1 MIQTQFRNK
10 PNIGQLFSYNID
22 SPWIQY
28 RYIKGIDNDEPHV
41 VQAGTGYIQTA
52 QAVIAAAPIIAKTVD
67 KAVFGKIGTSVSNTL
82 GERFNKNPLWRPGFA
97 GERHAILPTK
107 EGWTRAN
114 FAGPGTH
121 LEKRLSR
128 GDQSV
133 DGPRGIDAAAKKHD
147 IKYANASSFADI
159 RKADNE
165 LISDVRGSTQTAAM
179 KRTTIGMITAK
190 KFGENIG
197 LFSKDTWLPRSKQ
210 QLGKGCHSKQPS
222 KKSKEKKKQ
231 VYPATILKKLHKQNE
246 AYRKKQQ
253 RSSGKKKTKT

>member
-1 MIQTQFRNK
+1 M
-10 PNIGQLFSYNID
+10 FSYNID
-22 SPWIQY
+22 TPWVTY
-28 RYIKGIDNDEPHV
+28 RYIKGRDTDEKEV
-41 VQAGTGYIQTA
+41 VQVGTGYIQAAQTA
-52 QAVIAAAPIIAKTVD
+52 IAVAPVIAKATD
-67 KAVFGKIGTSVSNTL
+67 KLLFGNIGTSVSNTL
-82 GERFNKNPLWRPGFA
+82 GEHYNKNPLWRPGFA

-107 EGWTRAN
+107 QGWTRAN

-121 LEKRLSR
+121 LEKRLTR

-165 LISDVRGSTQTAAM
+165 LIDDVRGSTQTSAM
-179 KRTTIGMITAK
+179 KRTTIGMIRAK

-197 LFSKDTWLPRSKQ
+197 LFSKDMWLPQSKQ
-210 QLGKGCHSKQPS
+210 QLGKGCHSKQTS

-231 VYPATILKKLHKQNE
+231 VYPATILEKLHKRNE